1 MRVEFLALLERF
13 ALPQVL
19 DDLRFTLYNFRALRE
34 DFYNRKRV
42 CKFTTKSDTTV
53 YRTDIS
59 YDDFNYNDFSY
70 NDNSYDTIYG
80 RHYL

>member
-1 MRVEFLALLERF
+1 
-13 ALPQVL
+13 
-19 DDLRFTLYNFRALRE
+19 
-34 DFYNRKRV
+34 
-42 CKFTTKSDTTV
+42 V